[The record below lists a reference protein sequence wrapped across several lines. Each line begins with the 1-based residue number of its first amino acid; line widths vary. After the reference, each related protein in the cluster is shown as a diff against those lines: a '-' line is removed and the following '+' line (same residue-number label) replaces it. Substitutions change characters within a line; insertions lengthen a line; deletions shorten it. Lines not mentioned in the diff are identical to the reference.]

1 MKNWLIEFTYDGAE
15 CSDFVSLKAY
25 DENMAIEKFNSKKPN
40 AWKFVGIKQIWVM
53 ED

>member
-25 DENMAIEKFNSKKPN
+25 DEECAINKFNNNKPN
-40 AWKFVGIKQIWVM
+40 EWKFVSIKQIWFM